1 MGEVV
6 LSLLGRPGEKLRMQ
20 LMSAKAYSSLSTG
33 TGALKQPESYS
44 DSFPR
49 EQGTREVSRAK
60 PSSVAQ
66 KVWQGRR
73 GQSARRNHRGC
84 NGYDVVRD
92 DGRISNAAWFTSSDF
107 ALCLLFT

>member
-44 DSFPR
+44 ARFLR
-49 EQGTREVSRAK
+49 EQRTREGSR
-60 PSSVAQ
+60 
-66 KVWQGRR
+66 
-73 GQSARRNHRGC
+73 
-84 NGYDVVRD
+84 VR
-92 DGRISNAAWFTSSDF
+92 
-107 ALCLLFT
+107 